1 MAGGLAAAAYLI
13 SSLASVIATAH
24 ALRWASPY
32 FWAVGDG
39 RLAGGVSS
47 SGLTP
52 RPWRSGSGSCGSS

>member
-32 FWAVGDG
+32 FWP
-39 RLAGGVSS
+39 
-47 SGLTP
+47 SGTADSP
-52 RPWRSGSGSCGSS
+52 AA